1 MIEFGCLALY
11 FNNYRD
17 EVQFAKDNGF
27 NFLQI
32 WYDNKG
38 LNLKPIEELLPAILD
53 EGFPAIIHAVWMSM
67 KYRTT

>member
-1 MIEFGCLALY
+1 MLEFGCLARY

-27 NFLQI
+27 YFMQI

-38 LNLKPIEELLPAILD
+38 LNLKPIEELLGGCL
-53 EGFPAIIHAVWMSM
+53 
-67 KYRTT
+67 